1 MRRTI
6 ALIGLIVFD
15 IALLVTLSMFQ
26 QWFWVFTFLSIT
38 LVVLATEGLAKLT
51 TGKTI
56 SQQYY
61 KFRQEHPFGSLLA
74 LLFFGL
80 AMASLIVHLI

>member
-6 ALIGLIVFD
+6 ALICLIVFD
-15 IALLVTLSMFQ
+15 IALLLTLAYFKIWYWLFFFVTITSTVG
-26 QWFWVFTFLSIT
+26 VF
-38 LVVLATEGLAKLT
+38 EGLAYTT
-51 TGKTI
+51 TGRTI

-61 KFRQEHPFGSLLA
+61 KFRQEHPIGSLLA

-80 AMASLIVHLI
+80 AMASLIAHVI